1 MPCSRELR
9 SQGIVTDAAA
19 HRPGFRTSATLQ
31 RHTADAAALD
41 AGRAAKEAAYKDHW
55 QDLIT
60 AWKPAE
66 ERQAIAKTLAD
77 ARARTAM
84 EKFLEPD
91 PDEDENGEGGDQ
103 EKKKKVRQG
112 KEEDDCAK
120 HDSVCPMCAGTGRV
134 DAGDDDDDD
143 DRDDYEGDDP
153 ESILRQTTSGV
164 EGVERWDIPDA
175 KTVKAYGPRSSEHT
189 WTRYAKNLIRTERR
203 LEKPMKASI

>member
-1 MPCSRELR
+1 MA
-9 SQGIVTDAAA
+9 DAAM

-66 ERQAIAKTLAD
+66 ERQAIAKTRAD

-91 PDEDENGEGGDQ
+91 PDEDDEEGGDQ
-103 EKKKKVRQG
+103 ERKKKVRQG

-164 EGVERWDIPDA
+164 EGVERWDIPDHA
-175 KTVKAYGPRSSEHT
+175 GVKKLQADHKKTMDAIYAEEAEQLRNAYR
-189 WTRYAKNLIRTERR
+189 K
-203 LEKPMKASI
+203 